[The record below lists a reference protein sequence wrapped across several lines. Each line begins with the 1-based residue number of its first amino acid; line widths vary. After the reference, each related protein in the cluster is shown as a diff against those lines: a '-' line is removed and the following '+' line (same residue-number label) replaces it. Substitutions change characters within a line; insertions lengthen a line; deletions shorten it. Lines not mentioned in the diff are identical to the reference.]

1 LGRNLC
7 QLRIVYELQRSVSQ
21 PVVLVID
28 AGLGNI
34 GSVVAAF
41 ERQACTVKRLADPP
55 DLPATRGFSHVVLP
69 GVGSF
74 AAGMVA
80 LRQRGWADWLHQ
92 QWCPSRR
99 PLLGICLGMQLLASR
114 GSEGAASADA
124 ATSGLDLIPGTVERI
139 HPEGCLPLPHV
150 GWNAVDWQASAAP
163 LAKGLPPGGDF
174 YFVHSYAFTPVDS
187 AHALASAD
195 YGGMFTA
202 VVGRC
207 ACYGVQFHPEK
218 SQRLGRQLLS
228 NFLALGPC

>member
-1 LGRNLC
+1 
-7 QLRIVYELQRSVSQ
+7 VSQ
-21 PVVLVID
+21 PAVLVID

-34 GSVVAAF
+34 GSVVAAL

-55 DLPATRGFSHVVLP
+55 DLPAEQRGFSHVVLP

-74 AAGMVA
+74 AAGMEA
-80 LRQRGWADWLHQ
+80 LRQRGWADWLLQ
-92 QWCPSRR
+92 QWCPTGR

-114 GSEGAASADA
+114 GSEGAASVGA
-124 ATSGLDLIPGTVERI
+124 ATTGLDLIPGTVERI
-139 HPEGCLPLPHV
+139 HPDCGLPLPHV
-150 GWNAVDWQASAAP
+150 GWNAVDWQASAGP
-163 LAKGLPPGGDF
+163 LAKGLPRGGDF
-174 YFVHSYAFTPVDS
+174 YFVHSYAFNPADS

-202 VVGRC
+202 VVGRG